1 MPTLTTPLRV
11 VAALLRAGAGL
22 LDRIA
27 GAETPQTPPPAEP
40 PKPERA
46 RAKKPAAGRRRTPA
60 AAHET
65 PKKRAASKR
74 PDRARSA
81 APKDLDDVTLARK
94 VETELF
100 RDPEVP
106 KGHIDVNAAGGVVWL
121 RGEVRTPEDVKRL
134 EAQAQAIP
142 EVRRVEN
149 LLHLPHT
156 PAPTRTDT
164 PAEQRKPAG
173 RRTKPHSEEVHLT
186 PDRVN
191 AEEPVPGAE
200 PTPIELASRRE
211 GRRPAPLGSHGNGNG
226 GSA

>member
-27 GAETPQTPPPAEP
+27 GTETAPSPPPAQP
-40 PKPERA
+40 PKP
-46 RAKKPAAGRRRTPA
+46 AKKPPAARRRTPA
-60 AAHET
+60 AARET
-65 PKKRAASKR
+65 PKKRAAAKR

-100 RDPEVP
+100 RDPNVP
-106 KGHIDVNAAGGVVWL
+106 KGHIDVNTAGGVVWL
-121 RGEVRTPEDVKRL
+121 RGEVKTPEDVKRL
-134 EAQAQAIP
+134 ADQAQAIP

-164 PAEQRKPAG
+164 PAAQRKPAG
-173 RRTKPHSEEVHLT
+173 RRTKPHSEEIQLR

-191 AEEPVPGAE
+191 AEEAVPGAE
-200 PTPIELASRRE
+200 PAPTELAARRA
-211 GRRPAPLGSHGNGNG
+211 GRRPAPL
-226 GSA
+226 

>member
-27 GAETPQTPPPAEP
+27 GAETPQSPPPAEP

-65 PKKRAASKR
+65 PRKRAAAKR

-100 RDPEVP
+100 RDPDVP

-121 RGEVRTPEDVKRL
+121 RGEVKTPEDVKRL
-134 EAQAQAIP
+134 HDQAQAIP
-142 EVRRVEN
+142 EVRRVET
-149 LLHLPHT
+149 LPPPPHT

-164 PAEQRKPAG
+164 PAAQRKPAG
-173 RRTKPHSEEVHLT
+173 RRTKPHSEEIQLR

-191 AEEPVPGAE
+191 AEEPVGGAE
-200 PTPIELASRRE
+200 PAPTDLAARRE
-211 GRRPAPLGSHGNGNG
+211 GRRPAPLGSRNG
-226 GSA
+226 

>member
-27 GAETPQTPPPAEP
+27 GGETPESPPPAAP
-40 PKPERA
+40 PKPEPA
-46 RAKKPAAGRRRTPA
+46 RAKPAAARRRTPA
-60 AAHET
+60 AARET
-65 PKKRAASKR
+65 PRKRTAAKR

-100 RDPEVP
+100 RDPSVP

-134 EAQAQAIP
+134 QDQAQAIP

-164 PAEQRKPAG
+164 PAAQRKPAG
-173 RRTKPHSEEVHLT
+173 RRTKPHSEEIQLR

-191 AEEPVPGAE
+191 AEDPVPGAE
-200 PTPIELASRRE
+200 PAPTDLAARRE
-211 GRRPAPLGSHGNGNG
+211 GRRPAPLGSHGNGSSG
-226 GSA
+226 